1 MRDRACGCT
10 GSRSAVRAAAGYRR
24 IAIVPARHAF
34 VPTRKIPRIPPP
46 LSPRSL
52 NPLLAGAC
60 VAAFVALAGVPR
72 PALAQAGGEIAER
85 HSDLDELKQRIR
97 ELQDEMARAEA
108 ERSTAQKA
116 LVESERA
123 VSRAVRELGRIE
135 GERRGA
141 EKQLAVLE
149 GEQRETAARI
159 DARRGELADWVR
171 RHYVHGAADGVA
183 PLLSARDP
191 NQLARDAHY
200 LEHLGRARLELIEG
214 LRTDLAE
221 TRRRAD
227 EIVQRR
233 DRLAALEREQRGR
246 QQQLQTEQSRRK
258 AALAEVSRELKA
270 KKTEVD
276 ALQQDEQRLGKL
288 IETLARRAR
297 LAAAREAARREAEQR
312 EAERRAAAQREAER
326 RQAAQREA
334 ERLAAM
340 AARARAE
347 QEPRGETAARAA
359 PEPAPRVEEPAPAR
373 VERAQ
378 RPEPVVG
385 EVRDAAGATP
395 TGVRFN
401 QLRGQLRFPV
411 RGELVGRFGA
421 PRAEGGTTWKGVFI
435 RAGNG
440 AEVRA
445 VAGGEVV
452 FSDWLRGY
460 GNLIIVDHGGDY
472 LTIYGNNDALLKEE
486 GERVGG
492 GEPIASVG
500 SAGVGNDSGL
510 YFEIRHR
517 GLPIDPM
524 QWMRLN

>member
-1 MRDRACGCT
+1 MRRAS
-10 GSRSAVRAAAGYRR
+10 SRRLPL
-24 IAIVPARHAF
+24 PARF
-34 VPTRKIPRIPPP
+34 RLDPPRTGPHSQISADSTP

-52 NPLLAGAC
+52 NPLIAGAC
-60 VAAFVALAGVPR
+60 IVALVALVAAPVP
-72 PALAQAGGEIAER
+72 ASAQAGGEIAER
-85 HSDLDELKQRIR
+85 RSDLDELKQRIR
-97 ELQDEMARAEA
+97 ELQEEMAKAETD
-108 ERSTAQKA
+108 RTNAQKA

-123 VSRAVRELGRIE
+123 VSRAARELAGIE
-135 GERRGA
+135 GERRNA

-149 GEQRETAARI
+149 GEQRETATRI
-159 DARRGELADWVR
+159 EARRGELADWVR

-227 EIVQRR
+227 EIGQRR
-233 DRLAALEREQRGR
+233 DRLAALESEQRKR
-246 QQQLQTEQSRRK
+246 QQQLQGEQARRK
-258 AALAEVSRELKA
+258 TALAEVNRELKA
-270 KKTEVD
+270 RKSEVD
-276 ALQQDEQRLGKL
+276 SLQQDEQRLGKL

-312 EAERRAAAQREAER
+312 EAERRAVAQREAER
-326 RQAAQREA
+326 REAVRREEERRAA
-334 ERLAAM
+334 LAAS
-340 AARARAE
+340 ARAGRVERDEMAS
-347 QEPRGETAARAA
+347 
-359 PEPAPRVEEPAPAR
+359 RVEEASPPPSQVVRA
-373 VERAQ
+373 ERAQ

-421 PRAEGGTTWKGVFI
+421 QRADGGTTWKGVFI

-440 AEVRA
+440 AEVRS

-460 GNLIIVDHGGDY
+460 GNLIIVDHGSDY
-472 LTIYGNNDALLKEE
+472 LTIYGNNDSLLKEV
-486 GERVGG
+486 GDRVGG
-492 GEPIASVG
+492 GDPIASVG

-510 YFEIRHR
+510 YFEIRHQ
-517 GLPIDPM
+517 GQPLDPM